1 MNTPFPNDDLSAA
14 LRLQLRGL
22 RRDALPQR
30 DLWPDIASQLS
41 TRDRETPPVA
51 EAPRRR
57 ALPALAA
64 AAVLVLAAG
73 IGWLQR
79 PGADADAVFRNLDQ
93 DGNGS
98 ISRAEFDRWWQLRMG
113 PGQVRMPLRTQFDR
127 LDRNRDGSLGQDEYA
142 QMILIR
148 QAGAGAPPLSR
159 FDADRNG
166 RLDYEEYV
174 QLVNQLTRAQTRQAP
189 TPGAP
194 R

>member
-79 PGADADAVFRNLDQ
+79 PGADATLTRTDHDLAAAPLVVEADAMTREYQGALREIAAMLPAVDDHVALSQLDASAHTVREALAQ
-93 DGNGS
+93 DPD
-98 ISRAEFDRWWQLRMG
+98 AYFLLQ
-113 PGQVRMPLRTQFDR
+113 R
-127 LDRNRDGSLGQDEYA
+127 LQRIYA
-142 QMILIR
+142 QR
-148 QAGAGAPPLSR
+148 LSLTQ
-159 FDADRNG
+159 
-166 RLDYEEYV
+166 RLA
-174 QLVNQLTRAQTRQAP
+174 RA
-189 TPGAP
+189 
-194 R
+194 